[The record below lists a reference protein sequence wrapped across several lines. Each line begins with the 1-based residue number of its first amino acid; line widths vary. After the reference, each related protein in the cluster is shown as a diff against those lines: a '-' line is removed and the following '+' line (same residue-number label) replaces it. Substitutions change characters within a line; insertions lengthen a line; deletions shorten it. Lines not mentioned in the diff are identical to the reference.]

1 MAGHHFIFGCFIVTH
16 AFLRQKH
23 SPFVSTMHYKVAFL
37 HMQSGWINATSAQP
51 QVR

>member
-1 MAGHHFIFGCFIVTH
+1 MAGHHFISYSRL
-16 AFLRQKH
+16 LRQKH

-51 QVR
+51 QIGMSKS